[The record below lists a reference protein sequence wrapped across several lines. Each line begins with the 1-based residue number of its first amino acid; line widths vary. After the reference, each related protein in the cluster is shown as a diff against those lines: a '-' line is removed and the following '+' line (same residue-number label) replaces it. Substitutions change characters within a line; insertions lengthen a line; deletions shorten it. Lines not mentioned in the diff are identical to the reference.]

1 MRRFLLPLAVA
12 LAVSVLPSLLAQTPA
27 PAAGNAPAVGGQ
39 APAPGPG
46 ANGAGAG
53 GPGAAGRGGRG
64 TGRAQTPPPP
74 PLTCTSP
81 ATPTDNIVP
90 AVLAKDG
97 FKAIFNGKD
106 LTGWQA
112 LIDLGTLKL
121 GEGLD
126 PDELKPLSPAEK
138 AQKQK
143 ESNDVYLKHWSVVDG
158 ILIFDGVVAD
168 KLTPHVEKGGQN
180 LQTVKEYDDVDLYVD
195 WCIEQG
201 ADSGVYLKN
210 SPQIQMWFNNVGS
223 GGLFNN
229 TINTAGRNPLVVADN
244 PAERWNTFH
253 IIMQGDDMTTVWLNG
268 KLVVVNV
275 KMDNYWTIKKKQP
288 ERGLAPRGNI
298 ELQYHGHRLYWK
310 NIYLKELN

>member
-1 MRRFLLPLAVA
+1 MKRHLVVLVSTLAVLAA
-12 LAVSVLPSLLAQTPA
+12 LPIVRTRAQAPTPA
-27 PAAGNAPAVGGQ
+27 PAPAAGQ

-46 ANGAGAG
+46 AA
-53 GPGAAGRGGRG
+53 PGQGRGRGRQQG
-64 TGRAQTPPPP
+64 PPPP
-74 PLTCTSP
+74 PITCTSP
-81 ATPTDNIVP
+81 ALPTDNKVP
-90 AVLAKDG
+90 EALAKQG

-126 PDELKPLSPAEK
+126 PDELKVLSPAEK

-158 ILIFDGVVAD
+158 ILVFDGIVAN
-168 KLTPHVEKGGQN
+168 KETGEKGGQN
-180 LQTVKEYDDVDLYVD
+180 LQTVKEYDDIDLYVD
-195 WCIEQG
+195 WCMEQG

-210 SPQIQMWFNNVGS
+210 SPQIQMWFNQVGS
-223 GGLFNN
+223 GGLYNN
-229 TINTAGRNPLVVADN
+229 TINTAGRNPMVVADN

-253 IIMQGDDMTTVWLNG
+253 IIMEGDDLTTVWLNG
-268 KLVVVNV
+268 KLVVDNV